1 MPFHPFPFLL
11 GGFFRHGIFLLSVFH
26 QSIKS
31 NVTIGI
37 FFCNFPLAAARA
49 VFSLP
54 GMLAAS
60 LRKLSNTLLSL
71 PNTPLLIHSSAES
84 GCVSSFP
91 KWSATAEIAVSAPMN
106 RATAVHEPVPPNMTV
121 SAEAPNTQPAPFSN
135 LLGR

>member
-1 MPFHPFPFLL
+1 
-11 GGFFRHGIFLLSVFH
+11 
-26 QSIKS
+26 
-31 NVTIGI
+31 
-37 FFCNFPLAAARA
+37 
-49 VFSLP
+49 
-54 GMLAAS
+54 MLAAS

-121 SAEAPNTQPAPFSN
+121 SAEAPNTQPAPFST